1 MGTRGLYGFHKNGI
15 DKLTYNHLGS
25 YPDSL
30 GKKIVEFCK
39 CAGRDGM
46 NSLFDHIELVSEDAK
61 PTPKQIE
68 YCMAHDLG
76 VDGGDWYW
84 TLRPNQGCP
93 ENWLPLLH
101 VTKRE
106 IDLTVQRGGVIFQDV
121 LSDWSIEPDATIHVW
136 RFPESES
143 EVMTSEFRF
152 FMLGLLTKIK
162 AGTIWKSPI
171 FILGS
176 LNDHQV

>member
-1 MGTRGLYGFHKNGI
+1 MGTRGLYRFHKNGI

-61 PTPKQIE
+61 PTQKQIE

-93 ENWLPLLH
+93 ENWLPF
-101 VTKRE
+101 
-106 IDLTVQRGGVIFQDV
+106 IDSGSKVYMIDNLSFIKDSLFCEYAYIVNLDTDQLEFYCGFQHKPDETNRYGCEEDRGVLSVSYGGVF
-121 LSDWSIEPDATIHVW
+121 SS
-136 RFPESES
+136 
-143 EVMTSEFRF
+143 
-152 FMLGLLTKIK
+152 
-162 AGTIWKSPI
+162 
-171 FILGS
+171 
-176 LNDHQV
+176 

>member
-1 MGTRGLYGFHKNGI
+1 MMTMI
-15 DKLTYNHLGS
+15 DPESVIDFLCNIS
-25 YPDSL
+25 
-30 GKKIVEFCK
+30 
-39 CAGRDGM
+39 
-46 NSLFDHIELVSEDAK
+46 
-61 PTPKQIE
+61 
-68 YCMAHDLG
+68 
-76 VDGGDWYW
+76 DGGFELYDPKFEIYFNSGI
-84 TLRPNQGCP
+84 TYGADNL
-93 ENWLPLLH
+93 ELLH

>member
-93 ENWLPLLH
+93 ENWLPFIDSGSKVYMIDNLSFIKDSLFCEYAYIVNRGYYPCRMVACFPLDVIAH
-101 VTKRE
+101 GTVEE
-106 IDLTVQRGGVIFQDV
+106 IVKQMNR
-121 LSDWSIEPDATIHVW
+121 A
-136 RFPESES
+136 
-143 EVMTSEFRF
+143 
-152 FMLGLLTKIK
+152 
-162 AGTIWKSPI
+162 
-171 FILGS
+171 
-176 LNDHQV
+176 DHQDDEEA

>member
-93 ENWLPLLH
+93 ENWLPF
-101 VTKRE
+101 
-106 IDLTVQRGGVIFQDV
+106 IDSGSKVYMIDNLSFIKDSLFCEYAYIVNLDTDQLEFYCGFQ
-121 LSDWSIEPDATIHVW
+121 HKG
-136 RFPESES
+136 R
-143 EVMTSEFRF
+143 
-152 FMLGLLTKIK
+152 
-162 AGTIWKSPI
+162 
-171 FILGS
+171 
-176 LNDHQV
+176 

>member
-15 DKLTYNHLGS
+15 DKLTYNHLDS

-61 PTPKQIE
+61 PTQKQIE

-76 VDGGDWYW
+76 VDGGD
-84 TLRPNQGCP
+84 
-93 ENWLPLLH
+93 
-101 VTKRE
+101 
-106 IDLTVQRGGVIFQDV
+106 
-121 LSDWSIEPDATIHVW
+121 
-136 RFPESES
+136 
-143 EVMTSEFRF
+143 
-152 FMLGLLTKIK
+152 
-162 AGTIWKSPI
+162 
-171 FILGS
+171 
-176 LNDHQV
+176 